1 MLKKK
6 KRNVLDTIQITWYM
20 ENYEILNLFWKG
32 QSTDANDEIIQMVE
46 LFDKDFKTGIINM
59 LKGAIMSAFWNKV
72 KMES

>member
-1 MLKKK
+1 
-6 KRNVLDTIQITWYM
+6 M

-59 LKGAIMSAFWNKV
+59 LKGAIMSAF
-72 KMES
+72 